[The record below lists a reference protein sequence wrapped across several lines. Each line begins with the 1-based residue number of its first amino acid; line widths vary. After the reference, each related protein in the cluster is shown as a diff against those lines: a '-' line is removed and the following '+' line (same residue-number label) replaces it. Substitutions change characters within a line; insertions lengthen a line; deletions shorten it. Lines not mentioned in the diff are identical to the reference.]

1 MADIL
6 IKCNACGAETKVS
19 EYASS
24 GAVAC
29 SACGAQLNLP
39 NSGKTASRLQV
50 RKIDA
55 HQRATLTDREP
66 ATTAAEDRDRAQSA
80 AKAEEVLKGVHKIR
94 EKVKRPSSI
103 WGWLIFLAVAGG
115 LIGAQY
121 VIKDNALVA
130 QYYPMTRDVSAAI
143 ASVLVILVAFQDG
156 TGQGLLSLFV
166 PFYILYYAF
175 VRLDSYWIRGLFAAV
190 YLALGTELYFM
201 PSEAR
206 IVSAQKTVSQGIE
219 NVGRLVQR
227 ASDAPD
233 MPAPKVRHR
242 RSQSNVSR

>member
-6 IKCNACGAETKVS
+6 VKCNGCGVENKVS

-24 GAVAC
+24 GAVVCA
-29 SACGAQLNLP
+29 SCGAQLNVP
-39 NSGKTASRLQV
+39 AGKTASRLQV

-55 HQRATLTDREP
+55 HQRSTLTDREP
-66 ATTAAEDRDRAQSA
+66 VTTASEDQSRARDAARSA
-80 AKAEEVLKGVHKIR
+80 DVLKGVHKIR
-94 EKVKRPSSI
+94 EKVKKPHSI
-103 WGWLIFLAVAGG
+103 WGWLLFLALAGV

-121 VIKDNALVA
+121 VMKDYPEVA
-130 QYYPMTRDVSAAI
+130 KYYPLTRDISVAI
-143 ASVLVILVAFQDG
+143 ASLLVILVAFQDG

-206 IVSAQKTVSQGIE
+206 IVTLQKEINTRIDS
-219 NVGRLVQR
+219 VGGLMKR
-227 ASDAPD
+227 ASEPPT
-233 MPAPKVRHR
+233 MPPPVPRRR
-242 RSQSNVSR
+242 RSQPKPP

>member
-6 IKCNACGAETKVS
+6 VKCNACGTENKVS

-24 GAVAC
+24 GAVVCA
-29 SACGAQLNLP
+29 SCGAQLNVP
-39 NSGKTASRLQV
+39 AGKTASRLQV

-55 HQRATLTDREP
+55 HQRSTLTDREP
-66 ATTAAEDRDRAQSA
+66 VTTATEDRTRARDAARSA
-80 AKAEEVLKGVHKIR
+80 DVLQGVHRIR
-94 EKVKRPSSI
+94 EQVKKPQAV
-103 WGWLIFLAVAGG
+103 WGWLLFLVLACV

-121 VIKDNALVA
+121 VMKDYPEIGK
-130 QYYPMTRDVSAAI
+130 YYPLTRDISAVIVSL
-143 ASVLVILVAFQDG
+143 LVIFVAFQDG
-156 TGQGLLSLFV
+156 TGQGLLCFFV

-206 IVSAQKTVSQGIE
+206 IVTLQNTLNERVDGVSG
-219 NVGRLVQR
+219 LMKR
-227 ASDAPD
+227 ASEPPS
-233 MPAPKVRHR
+233 MPPPTPRRR
-242 RSQSNVSR
+242 RSQPKPP